1 VRRNFA
7 SGSAAAT
14 LAALLALAACSSTGH
29 DSTAATST
37 TGATSAFAPTTR
49 AAPAAASRIAW
60 SKLKNPVYGEPDHA
74 VKDPALVA
82 FDGGWVLLFS
92 RVDTK
97 GAWRV
102 GIARSRDLVSW
113 SPATTLPRDPDTE
126 GEASPDVVR
135 APDGTFVVTY
145 ESFVHDRG
153 GAQAKLYA
161 RTTTD
166 FEHFS
171 PPIRLLANELTQSAD
186 RLIDPALVYSTAG
199 LLLAFKVGTTA
210 AGSAQHFEL
219 ARSTTGTLAGPWT
232 IVGRPAISVYGDTI
246 ENYEFLTI
254 DGRRALLA
262 TSNQLDRPQLFRLTG
277 DPSRASGWLAW
288 SPARELSVPQEAWN
302 PGTGA
307 TGATFEHANCAFL
320 VGGGARRDGFSYL
333 VYGDSSDLSTFSGA
347 GHARFGIARSK
358 DLVHWSVPPG

>member
-1 VRRNFA
+1 VRHSPAR
-7 SGSAAAT
+7 AA
-14 LAALLALAACSSTGH
+14 LAALLVLGACSSAGH
-29 DSTAATST
+29 DAA
-37 TGATSAFAPTTR
+37 APTSISHVPSATAPITR
-49 AAPAAASRIAW
+49 PAPPAASFIAW
-60 SKLKNPVYGEPDHA
+60 SKLKNPLYGEPDHA
-74 VKDPALVA
+74 VKDPALIA
-82 FDGGWVLLFS
+82 FRGGWVLLFS

-113 SPATTLPRDPDTE
+113 SPATTLPRDPGTE

-145 ESFVHDRG
+145 QSFVHDRG

-166 FEHFS
+166 FEQFS
-171 PPIRLLANELTQSAD
+171 PPIRLLANRLNQPAD
-186 RLIDPALVYSTAG
+186 RLIDPALVYSPAG
-199 LLLAFKVGTTA
+199 LLLAFKVGTTTT
-210 AGSAQHFEL
+210 GSAQHFEL
-219 ARSTTGTLAGPWT
+219 ARSTTGMLTGPWT
-232 IVGRPAISVYGDTI
+232 IVGRPAVSVYGDTI

-254 DGRRALLA
+254 AGHRALLA
-262 TSNQLDRPQLFRLTG
+262 TSNQLDRPQLFQLTG
-277 DPSRASGWLAW
+277 NPSRASGWLQW

-320 VGGGARRDGFSYL
+320 IGGGARRDGFSYL
-333 VYGDSSDLSTFSGA
+333 VYGDSSDLSTFNGA
-347 GHARFGIARSK
+347 GHARFGIARST